1 MISIEIP
8 YGSETLTFTAPER
21 NLGEVLRPNRVE
33 LPADPDAEIAKA
45 LAHPIGAEPLDT
57 LAQGKSRVLIIC
69 DDLTRPTPADRILPV
84 LVNRLNDAGVSD
96 DQIMVMMAL
105 GTHRPM
111 TDAEMIAKLGADMLR
126 RLTVVNSEFH
136 DKTKLRY
143 MGQGA
148 NDAPIWIDARVLEA
162 DSRIA
167 VGTIFPHPAAGWGG
181 GAKMIYPG
189 VAGEETV
196 RALHLQ
202 QGETPR
208 NLVGDV
214 NSPVRASIESWT
226 ERVGLDFILNLIYTP
241 KGSIY
246 RAVAGHY
253 VKAHR
258 QGVRHAREVYGVRAS
273 ARADIVVSSSHPADL
288 DMWQASK
295 AACIS
300 ELLVADGGTLILVT
314 PCPEGMGPHPEFAEY
329 IGTRDPEALLDA
341 VRDGSIPDPIAAS
354 GGATMARMRDRIQF
368 ALVSDG
374 LTRDDAAA
382 MGMAYYDSVQQALD
396 ACLRKYGPSARVSVV
411 PYGAEIL
418 PLVQ

>member
-1 MISIEIP
+1 MPTIQLP
-8 YGSETLTFTAPER
+8 YGSETLTFTVPER
-21 NLGEVLRPNRVE
+21 NLGEVLRPNPVE
-33 LPADPDAEIAKA
+33 LPADPDAEIARA
-45 LAHPIGAEPLDT
+45 LAHPIGAEPLER
-57 LAQGKSRVLIIC
+57 LAKGKSRVLIIC

-84 LVNRLNDAGVSD
+84 LLGRLNAAGVSD
-96 DQIMVMMAL
+96 YQITVMMAL

-111 TDAEMIAKLGADMLR
+111 TAAEMTAKLL
-126 RLTVVNSEFH
+126 H
-136 DKTKLRY
+136 Y
-143 MGQGA
+143 MGRGA

-162 DSRIA
+162 DLRIA

-214 NSPVRASIESWT
+214 NSPVRANIESWT
-226 ERVGLDFILNLIYTP
+226 ERVGLDFILNVIYTP

-258 QGVRHAREVYGVRAS
+258 QGVRHAREVYGVQAS

-329 IGTRDPEALLDA
+329 VGARDPDALLDA
-341 VRDGSIPDPIAAS
+341 IRDGSLTDPIAAS
-354 GGATMARMRDRIQF
+354 GGATMARMRDRIRF

-374 LTRDDAAA
+374 LTSDDAAA

-396 ACLRKYGPSARVSVV
+396 ASLESYAPTARVSVV